1 MGNWLL
7 KLGENNMALLPNT
20 IVYGTTGND
29 SSPTE
34 KRDGGTAVG
43 ITSGSDTT
51 NGPITQTFPL
61 TSNAITLAERG
72 TRVQEL
78 SGAAHASSATKAD
91 TGGTFAYKQVQ
102 FMIRTVATKINNQ
115 ASTVLSVNGQLG
127 NRPHTL
133 NSNKSKGAKTS
144 TAHRSGY
151 WRGVGISG
159 QRTNWSSAPATNNVN
174 YVLPTDN
181 TSNASD
187 QGQFVTYR
195 SVPGELAYMYG
206 AIDAQQSDYPAK

>member
-1 MGNWLL
+1 
-7 KLGENNMALLPNT
+7 MALLPNT
-20 IVYGTTGND
+20 IIYGTTGDN

-61 TSNAITLAERG
+61 TSNAISG
-72 TRVQEL
+72 TRRVTVIEA
-78 SGAAHASSATKAD
+78 SGAAHAYSAQKAD
-91 TGGTFAYKQVQ
+91 TGGTFAYDQSQ

-115 ASTVLSVNGQLG
+115 ANTVLQINGLPA

-133 NSNKSKGAKTS
+133 ISNSAKGALLT
-144 TAHRSGY
+144 TAHRAGY
-151 WRGVGISG
+151 WRGIGISG
-159 QRTNWSSAPATNNVN
+159 QRTNWSTPPSTGDITFK
-174 YVLPTDN
+174 LPTDN
-181 TSNASD
+181 TTDAAD

-206 AIDAQQSDYPAK
+206 AIDAVLKDYPAIN

>member
-1 MGNWLL
+1 
-7 KLGENNMALLPNT
+7 MALLPNT
-20 IVYGTTGND
+20 IIYGTTGSD

-61 TSNAITLAERG
+61 TSNAISG
-72 TRVQEL
+72 TRRVTVIEA
-78 SGAAHASSATKAD
+78 SGAAHAYSAQKAD
-91 TGGTFAYKQVQ
+91 TGGTFAYDQSQ

-115 ASTVLSVNGQLG
+115 SNTVLQVNGTPE

-133 NSNKSKGAKTS
+133 VSNKSKGAKTS
-144 TAHRSGY
+144 TAHRAGY
-151 WRGVGISG
+151 WRGVGISA
-159 QRTNWSSAPATNNVN
+159 QRTNWSSSPATNNVN
-174 YVLPTDN
+174 YVLPTN
-181 TSNASD
+181 NSSNAVD
-187 QGQFVTYR
+187 QGQFVTYK

-206 AIDAQQSDYPAK
+206 AIDAVLKDYPAK

>member
-1 MGNWLL
+1 
-7 KLGENNMALLPNT
+7 MALLPNT
-20 IVYGTTGND
+20 IIYGTTGSS

-34 KRDGGTAVG
+34 KRDGGTVVG
-43 ITSGSDTT
+43 ITSASDTT
-51 NGPITQTFPL
+51 NGPVTQTFPL
-61 TSNAITLAERG
+61 TSITIKPGRS
-72 TRVQEL
+72 VPKEL

-91 TGGTFAYKQVQ
+91 TGGTFAYDQSQ

-115 ASTVLSVNGQLG
+115 ANTVLQINGLPA

-133 NSNKSKGAKTS
+133 ISNSAKGALLT
-144 TAHRSGY
+144 TAHRAGY

-159 QRTNWSSAPATNNVN
+159 QRTNWSTPPSTGDITFKLPTNN
-174 YVLPTDN
+174 
-181 TSNASD
+181 ASDAVD

-206 AIDAQQSDYPAK
+206 SIDATLKDYPAK

>member
-1 MGNWLL
+1 
-7 KLGENNMALLPNT
+7 MALLPNT
-20 IVYGTTGND
+20 IIYGATGNN

-34 KRDGGTAVG
+34 KLDGGTVVG
-43 ITSGSDTT
+43 ITSASDTT

-61 TSNAITLAERG
+61 TSNAIHGDVRQVLVLEA
-72 TRVQEL
+72 
-78 SGAAHASSATKAD
+78 SGDAHDYSAQKAF
-91 TGGTFAYKQVQ
+91 TAGTFAYVQDQ
-102 FMIRTVATKINNQ
+102 FMIRTVATKINNV
-115 ASTVLSVNGQLG
+115 ASTLLSINGQAG

-133 NSNKSKGAKTS
+133 ISNKSKGAKTS

-159 QRTNWSSAPATNNVN
+159 QRTNWSSALATNNVS
-174 YVLPTDN
+174 YVLPTN
-181 TSNASD
+181 NSSPAVD

-206 AIDAQQSDYPAK
+206 AIDAQLKDYPAK

>member
-1 MGNWLL
+1 
-7 KLGENNMALLPNT
+7 MALLPNT
-20 IVYGTTGND
+20 IIYGATGNN

-34 KRDGGTAVG
+34 KLDGGTVVG
-43 ITSGSDTT
+43 ITSASDTT

-61 TSNAITLAERG
+61 TSNAIDGDVRQVLVLEA
-72 TRVQEL
+72 
-78 SGAAHASSATKAD
+78 SGAAHAYSAQKAF
-91 TGGTFAYKQVQ
+91 TAGTFAYVQDQ
-102 FMIRTVATKINNQ
+102 FMIRTVATKINNV
-115 ASTVLSVNGQLG
+115 ASTLLSINGQAG

-133 NSNKSKGAKTS
+133 ISNKSKGAKTS

-159 QRTNWSSAPATNNVN
+159 QRTNWSSALATNNVS
-174 YVLPTDN
+174 YVLPTN
-181 TSNASD
+181 NSSPAVD

-206 AIDAQQSDYPAK
+206 AIDAQLKDYPAK